1 MIRGLM
7 ESVFPQ
13 IGPKNRPLVGLR
25 STGTQGSAKLPRHRR
40 DIAESIRERSG
51 IATGTAFSSPAALP
65 GEGSGTLALP
75 AGPHLPC
82 RSQDRAHDPLV
93 PGTAAEI
100 AADCDPH
107 GGRACLTVHLP

>member
-1 MIRGLM
+1 M

-13 IGPKNRPLVGLR
+13 MSPKIGL
-25 STGTQGSAKLPRHRR
+25 SSACGALEHKVRRRLLRHRR

-65 GEGSGTLALP
+65 VEGSGPLALP

-107 GGRACLTVHLP
+107 RGGVGDRA